1 MTAQQVEL
9 STGPDPGARFP
20 GSTVDFSGTGDW
32 SFPPAFPW
40 SDTPPPGVT
49 LRKKEDQSQE
59 WRRAPSAA
67 CAVVADA
74 PRRFADV
81 SDAQL
86 TLGGPGTTKDSP
98 DGGGRHASNPTT
110 MRTSHTVASG
120 IRCKRDGRGSGFVV
134 MLGGGTDIV
143 GAGVVPGDGRG
154 RCRLFRSIRGPASLV
169 QLAGG
174 RPGVRHRAHVPE
186 LVGVADRADRLNLP
200 VE

>member
-1 MTAQQVEL
+1 MTPQQVEL
-9 STGPDPGARFP
+9 SAGPDPGARFP

-86 TLGGPGTTKDSP
+86 TLGGPGHYQ
-98 DGGGRHASNPTT
+98 GFARWW
-110 MRTSHTVASG
+110 RTSCVEPNDDAHFPYG
-120 IRCKRDGRGSGFVV
+120 
-134 MLGGGTDIV
+134 
-143 GAGVVPGDGRG
+143 
-154 RCRLFRSIRGPASLV
+154 
-169 QLAGG
+169 
-174 RPGVRHRAHVPE
+174 GVR
-186 LVGVADRADRLNLP
+186 NP
-200 VE
+200 V

>member
-1 MTAQQVEL
+1 MAASAVSGFIGVLLGSVTTAVLTVYREQVVSRRERE
-9 STGPDPGARFP
+9 ARERQRMQERQ
-20 GSTVDFSGTGDW
+20 DQR
-32 SFPPAFPW
+32 
-40 SDTPPPGVT
+40 DT
-49 LRKKEDQSQE
+49 LQRQSLLALQ
-59 WRRAPSAA
+59 
-67 CAVVADA
+67 DA
-74 PRRFADV
+74 V
-81 SDAQL
+81 SDLVKAVFNEQDRML
-86 TLGGPGTTKDSP
+86 EE
-98 DGGGRHASNPTT
+98 
-110 MRTSHTVASG
+110 MRRTEVASE